1 MLAGIEG
8 ASADGCWNL
17 VVKSYL
23 RLSGLL
29 TGIECASADGRWNLV
44 VRSYWRLRVKERV
57 SGELRVQM
65 GVVTNLGLGEFGAG
79 D

>member
-17 VVKSYL
+17 VV
-23 RLSGLL
+23 
-29 TGIECASADGRWNLV
+29 
-44 VRSYWRLRVKERV
+44 RSYWRRRVKERV

-65 GVVTNLGLGEFGAG
+65 GVVTNLGAGEFGAG